1 MTLTSITPFTM
12 TRQVAELLWGQIL
25 KDAEFYDQRDAAR
38 FVTILGELG
47 YDFNGDDFM
56 SREADTLLAVAD
68 ADGVECGVWSVE
80 CGVWSVECGVWSVEC
95 GP

>member
-25 KDAEFYDQRDAAR
+25 KDAEFYDQQNAAR
-38 FVTILGELG
+38 FVAILGELG

-68 ADGVECGVWSVE
+68 GVEYDNLRKE
-80 CGVWSVECGVWSVEC
+80 ETNA
-95 GP
+95 

>member
-38 FVTILGELG
+38 FVAILGELG
-47 YDFNGDDFM
+47 YDFNGDFM
-56 SREADTLLAVAD
+56 SCEADTLLAVAD
-68 ADGVECGVWSVE
+68 GVETGAQAE
-80 CGVWSVECGVWSVEC
+80 EA
-95 GP
+95 